1 MSFSATAP
9 VSELDLRSRFR
20 LSLAGSSIMT
30 GRIEFTVRGL
40 NGLAA
45 LRPGCSPRVAL
56 HEDISAPQ
64 LPSVTGWLTWPDRD
78 FHPAMLA
85 PLQAHERGHSCP
97 LLWYSHSKADEC
109 SRGADR
115 DLSQVAARP
124 RFRKCMV
131 ILQEPAWRTRCGR
144 GTARGPRLKSP
155 VAYWQILVALDKNVR
170 APIAIVS
177 DVG

>member
-1 MSFSATAP
+1 
-9 VSELDLRSRFR
+9 
-20 LSLAGSSIMT
+20 MT

-85 PLQAHERGHSCP
+85 PLQAHDRIPMGFPEGRKYAPWARKTQGHVKP
-97 LLWYSHSKADEC
+97 
-109 SRGADR
+109 
-115 DLSQVAARP
+115 
-124 RFRKCMV
+124 
-131 ILQEPAWRTRCGR
+131 
-144 GTARGPRLKSP
+144 
-155 VAYWQILVALDKNVR
+155 
-170 APIAIVS
+170 
-177 DVG
+177 